1 MSIGAA
7 IARGLAQA
15 GADVAVQTARRID
28 EAMGLGGAV
37 DEIVG
42 EIRGLGRVAGD
53 IDADLAA
60 AGAGRRMVE
69 QAVAMLGQVDI
80 LVICASVQQR
90 SPFDAV
96 SDKELARQ
104 FDINFAASIDLLQAA
119 LPAMA
124 ARGWG
129 RVLSIGSINQIRPEP
144 QLAVY
149 AALKAAQH
157 NLIINLAKVH
167 APDGVTLN
175 TLSPGLVATE
185 RNRWRREDEDDWR
198 RIQAEANPMQRAGD
212 PQDMVGAAL
221 LLCSDAGR
229 FITGIDLQASGGAQ
243 L

>member
-7 IARGLAQA
+7 IARGLAEA
-15 GADVAVQTARRID
+15 GADVAVQTARPID

-37 DEIVG
+37 DAVVDEIG
-42 EIRGLGRVAGD
+42 GLGRVTGA
-53 IDADLAA
+53 IDADLAVP
-60 AGAGRRMVE
+60 GAGRRIVE
-69 QAVAMLGQVDI
+69 QASAILGEVDI

-90 SPFDAV
+90 SPFEAV

-104 FDINFAASIDLLQAA
+104 FEINFATSIDLLQAA
-119 LPAMA
+119 VPSMA
-124 ARGWG
+124 TRGWG
-129 RVLSIGSINQIRPEP
+129 RVLSIGSINQVRPEP

-157 NLIINLAKVH
+157 NLIANLAKVH
-167 APDGVTLN
+167 AADGVTLN

-185 RNRWRREDEDDWR
+185 RNRWRREDADDWR
-198 RIQAEANPMQRAGD
+198 RIQAEANPMGRAGD
-212 PQDMVGAAL
+212 PEEMVGAAL

-229 FITGIDLQASGGAQ
+229 FITGVDLQAAGGAQ